1 MFTSIKPGK
10 SNNFI
15 GAFEGEG
22 YTVVIIN
29 PKVIIKTYFKGEAK
43 TEDNVE
49 DAAYKVDVTVTK
61 REVTKSFKDKL
72 FTFGL

>member
-15 GAFEGEG
+15 GAFKGEG
-22 YTVVIIN
+22 YTVVISNLRLIM
-29 PKVIIKTYFKGEAK
+29 KTYFKDEAK
-43 TEDNVE
+43 TEDDVE
-49 DAAYKVDVTVTK
+49 DAVYKVDVKITK
-61 REVTKSFKDKL
+61 GEVTKSFKDKV

>member
-15 GAFEGEG
+15 GAFQGED
-22 YTVVIIN
+22 YTVVISN
-29 PKVIIKTYFKGEAK
+29 PRVIMKTYFKGEAK

-61 REVTKSFKDKL
+61 GEVTKSCKDKV